1 MFNDSNKPLSHLSDP
16 YAAKANFDV
25 NEKRLHSQG
34 APGFLYQVTNLLILV
49 GIIAFIIILV
59 RIF

>member
-1 MFNDSNKPLSHLSDP
+1 MFDDSNKPLSHLSDP

-34 APGFLYQVTNLLILV
+34 APGLLYQVTNLLILV
-49 GIIAFIIILV
+49 GIIAVIIVLV